1 MLRFRPKLGS
11 ERSSEWRCCFC
22 LHVRTGTILL
32 GTWHLMLHLI
42 ALGFLAAVVRD
53 PRLLDELERDSATVA
68 DWSDAGHRYE
78 MPTPLSNVEP
88 RPSNLQ
94 HTTPPRDHNL
104 IYHDVDVGA
113 LVTVCTLAITLMLIY
128 GAARGKPA
136 HLLPFFCLQ
145 IFDFAITVVTAT
157 GYLCYLRSIHRLVA
171 ETRRV
176 PWRAQL
182 LQLPA
187 PALALVVVSAFLA
200 AVLLKAYC
208 INIVWRCYK
217 YLTMR
222 THALQSLTPF
232 VISSEGVVSA
242 GTAPPPYAAPPA
254 PAPDYSSLLP
264 DYEEA
269 VKQTPPPSYRA
280 ATLMTPGDPPA
291 AAPDYE
297 EAVKQT
303 PPSSYRAAK
312 LMTPGEPPAA
322 VVSLRDV
329 ILHGAATVRRAAG
342 PGAGLL
348 QPAAGLRGGRQAD
361 PAAFLPR
368 RHADDPGRTACCR
381 DCQISW

>member
-11 ERSSEWRCCFC
+11 ERNSEWRCCFC

-42 ALGFLAAVVRD
+42 ALGFLAAIVRD
-53 PRLLDELERDSATVA
+53 PRLLDELERDSAPVPN
-68 DWSDAGHRYE
+68 WSDVPRGNEAI
-78 MPTPLSNVEP
+78 PTPLSNVEP
-88 RPSNLQ
+88 PPSSFPQ
-94 HTTPPRDHNL
+94 HVGPPGRDRDHSL

-113 LVTVCTLAITLMLIY
+113 LVTVCTLAITFMLIY
-128 GAARGKPA
+128 GAALGKPA

-145 IFDFAITVVTAT
+145 IFDFAITVLTAT

-187 PALALVVVSAFLA
+187 PALALVVLSAFLV
-200 AVLLKAYC
+200 AVLLKGYC
-208 INIVWRCYK
+208 ISVVWRCYK

-222 THALQSLTPF
+222 AHALQSPF
-232 VISSEGVVSA
+232 VISSDDVVTSGQLA
-242 GTAPPPYAAPPA
+242 PYAAA

-280 ATLMTPGDPPA
+280 ATLMA
-291 AAPDYE
+291 AAD
-297 EAVKQT
+297 
-303 PPSSYRAAK
+303 PSLTTVERAQKEQAAPQPQATNTVVV
-312 LMTPGEPPAA
+312 LPQSGE
-322 VVSLRDV
+322 
-329 ILHGAATVRRAAG
+329 
-342 PGAGLL
+342 
-348 QPAAGLRGGRQAD
+348 QA
-361 PAAFLPR
+361 
-368 RHADDPGRTACCR
+368 
-381 DCQISW
+381 SV

>member
-11 ERSSEWRCCFC
+11 ERSKEWRCCFC

-42 ALGFLAAVVRD
+42 ALGFLAAVVRN
-53 PRLLDELERDSATVA
+53 PRLLDELEHDSATEA
-68 DWSDAGHRYE
+68 DWSDVGNHRYE

-88 RPSNLQ
+88 RPINLQ
-94 HTTPPRDHNL
+94 HTTQSKDHTL
-104 IYHDVDVGA
+104 IY
-113 LVTVCTLAITLMLIY
+113 LCTLAITLMLIY

-187 PALALVVVSAFLA
+187 PALALVVVSAFLV

-208 INIVWRCYK
+208 INVVWRCYK

-242 GTAPPPYAAPPA
+242 APAPPPYVSPA
-254 PAPDYSSLLP
+254 PAPDYSNLLP

-280 ATLMTPGDPPA
+280 ATLMTTPDTA
-291 AAPDYE
+291 AAPQSGTGD
-297 EAVKQT
+297 
-303 PPSSYRAAK
+303 S
-312 LMTPGEPPAA
+312 
-322 VVSLRDV
+322 
-329 ILHGAATVRRAAG
+329 AATATTVVM
-342 PGAGLL
+342 L
-348 QPAAGLRGGRQAD
+348 PAAGV
-361 PAAFLPR
+361 
-368 RHADDPGRTACCR
+368 HARV
-381 DCQISW
+381 

>member
-32 GTWHLMLHLI
+32 GTWHLLLHLI
-42 ALGFLAAVVRD
+42 ALGFLAAIVRD
-53 PRLLDELERDSATVA
+53 PRLLEELERESSPVA
-68 DWSDAGHRYE
+68 DWSDVGRPNNAL
-78 MPTPLSNVEP
+78 PTPLSNVEP
-88 RPSNLQ
+88 PPSSFPQ
-94 HTTPPRDHNL
+94 HANQNRDHSL
-104 IYHDVDVGA
+104 IY
-113 LVTVCTLAITLMLIY
+113 LCTLAITLMLIY

-200 AVLLKAYC
+200 AVLIKAYC

-222 THALQSLTPF
+222 AHALHSLTPF
-232 VISSEGVVSA
+232 VISQDGVV
-242 GTAPPPYAAPPA
+242 TPAPLPHACPP

-264 DYEEA
+264 AYDDA

-280 ATLMTPGDPPA
+280 ATLMAAADPALVTTPPPSYRAATLMAAADPALVTVMTNCNETP
-291 AAPDYE
+291 APDYSSLLPAYDD
-297 EAVKQT
+297 AVKQT
-303 PPSSYRAAK
+303 PPPSYRAAT
-312 LMTPGEPPAA
+312 LMAA
-322 VVSLRDV
+322 
-329 ILHGAATVRRAAG
+329 
-342 PGAGLL
+342 
-348 QPAAGLRGGRQAD
+348 AD
-361 PAAFLPR
+361 PALTTPDTPPTEQPPLAAAPPTNTVVMLPQHGAQAR
-368 RHADDPGRTACCR
+368 V
-381 DCQISW
+381 

>member
-11 ERSSEWRCCFC
+11 ERNSEWRCCFC

-53 PRLLDELERDSATVA
+53 PRLLDELERDSTPVA
-68 DWSDAGHRYE
+68 DWSDIGRINNAL
-78 MPTPLSNVEP
+78 PTPLSNVEP
-88 RPSNLQ
+88 PPSAYPQNA
-94 HTTPPRDHNL
+94 PPPKDHSL

-128 GAARGKPA
+128 GASRGKPA

-145 IFDFAITVVTAT
+145 IFDFAITVLTAT

-182 LQLPA
+182 LQLSA
-187 PALALVVVSAFLA
+187 PALAFVVLSAFLV
-200 AVLLKAYC
+200 AVLLKGYC
-208 INIVWRCYK
+208 ISVVWRCYK

-222 THALQSLTPF
+222 VHAMHSLTPF
-232 VISSEGVVSA
+232 VISSEGVMTSA
-242 GTAPPPYAAPPA
+242 PAPAYSA

-280 ATLMTPGDPPA
+280 ATLMVATDPNVDT
-291 AAPDYE
+291 APE
-297 EAVKQT
+297 PR
-303 PPSSYRAAK
+303 PPETHQDSIG
-312 LMTPGEPPAA
+312 T
-322 VVSLRDV
+322 
-329 ILHGAATVRRAAG
+329 
-342 PGAGLL
+342 
-348 QPAAGLRGGRQAD
+348 GGRASDTMIVLPQQGEQA
-361 PAAFLPR
+361 R
-368 RHADDPGRTACCR
+368 V
-381 DCQISW
+381 